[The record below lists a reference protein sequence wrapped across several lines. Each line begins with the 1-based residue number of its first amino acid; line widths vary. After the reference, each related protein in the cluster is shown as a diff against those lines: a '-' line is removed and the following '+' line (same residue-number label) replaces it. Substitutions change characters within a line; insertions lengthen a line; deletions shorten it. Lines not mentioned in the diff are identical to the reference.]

1 MSRSNEPAAMNYE
14 LIVFDW
20 DGTLIDSADA
30 ISACIRLAAQDLGH
44 AVPDVE
50 RAKYVIGLGL
60 MDALAHV
67 VPGLRAEQ
75 YAEFVQ
81 RYRVHFLARDAGLPL
96 FPDTRELLMA
106 LRQAGHTL
114 AVATGK
120 SSAGLNRALAQTR
133 LREIFAATRCADQT
147 EPKPHPAMLLELMA
161 ELGTEPARTL
171 MIGDTTH
178 DLEMA
183 RAAGVSA
190 VGVTHGAHPRSDL
203 ARCAHLALVGST
215 AELAQWLKSNG

>member
-1 MSRSNEPAAMNYE
+1 MSRRYE

-44 AVPDVE
+44 EIPDVE

-67 VPGLRAEQ
+67 VPGLQPEQ
-75 YAEFVQ
+75 YAQFVQ
-81 RYRVHFLARDAGLPL
+81 RYREHFLQRDAGLPL
-96 FPDTRELLMA
+96 FADTRELLA
-106 LRQAGHTL
+106 ELRAAGHVL

-120 SSAGLNRALAQTR
+120 STAGLKRALAQTG
-133 LREIFAATRCADQT
+133 LSPFFTATRCADQT
-147 EPKPHPAMLLELMA
+147 EPKPHPAMLLELMD
-161 ELGTEPARTL
+161 ELATEPSRTL

-183 RAAGVSA
+183 RAAGVQA
-190 VGVTHGAHPRSDL
+190 VGVTHGAHPRADL

-215 AELAQWLKSNG
+215 AELARWLRSNA

>member
-1 MSRSNEPAAMNYE
+1 MSRSFE
-14 LIVFDW
+14 LVVFDW

-44 AVPDVE
+44 EVPDVD

-60 MDALAHV
+60 ADALAHV
-67 VPGLRAEQ
+67 VPGLRADQ
-75 YAEFVQ
+75 YGEFVN
-81 RYRVHFLARDAGLPL
+81 RYRVRFLERDAGLPL
-96 FPDTRELLMA
+96 FAHTREMLTE
-106 LRQAGHTL
+106 LRDAGCVL

-120 SSAGLNRALAQTR
+120 SSAGLSRALAQTG
-133 LREIFAATRCADQT
+133 LGGFFSATRCADQT
-147 EPKPHPAMLLELMA
+147 EPKPHPAMLHELMA
-161 ELGTEPARTL
+161 ELGTAADRTL

-183 RAAGVSA
+183 MAAGVSA
-190 VGVTHGAHPRSDL
+190 VGVTHGAHPRSEL

-215 AELAQWLKSNG
+215 AELIRWLRSNG

>member
-1 MSRSNEPAAMNYE
+1 MSRSYE

-44 AVPDVE
+44 VVPDVE

-60 MDALAHV
+60 IDALTHV
-67 VPGLRAEQ
+67 VPGLKPEEYNA
-75 YAEFVQ
+75 FVG
-81 RYRVHFLARDAGLPL
+81 RYREHFLARDAGLPL
-96 FPDTRELLMA
+96 FAHTRELLTE
-106 LRQAGHTL
+106 LRTAGYAM

-120 SSAGLNRALAQTR
+120 STAGLNRALAQTG
-133 LREIFAATRCADQT
+133 LQEFFAATRCADQT
-147 EPKPHPAMLLELMA
+147 EPKPHPAMLLELMS
-161 ELGTEPARTL
+161 ELGVGPARTL

-183 RAAGVSA
+183 RAAGVAA
-190 VGVTHGAHPRSDL
+190 VAVTHGAHPRADL
-203 ARCAHLALVGST
+203 ARHSHLAMVDST
-215 AELAQWLKSNG
+215 FELAQWLRSNG